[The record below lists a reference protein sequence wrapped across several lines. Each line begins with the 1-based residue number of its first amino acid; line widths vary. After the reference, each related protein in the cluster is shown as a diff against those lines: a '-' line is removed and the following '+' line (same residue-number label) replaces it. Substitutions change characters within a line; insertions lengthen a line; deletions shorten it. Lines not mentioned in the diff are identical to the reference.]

1 MKRKLITS
9 LVLAGMVAFG
19 AQAEGFTGSLYIED
33 ATIAPG
39 ETTTLSVQLNNNIP
53 INGFQ
58 FKMTLPEGISY
69 TSWGLSEERLPSGA
83 TTSDKVSSQSFNN
96 QVFIC
101 AAALNYGSTTASFTA
116 NSGEVAVI
124 TVTADE
130 SMTEGPYS
138 ITLEEIDVTDTNG
151 KDYDYTD
158 GIEDTSF
165 TLTVGALSYAEGYA
179 VTTLPFAF
187 TEDLEIPLL
196 MDNLT
201 AITNIAFDVVLPSA
215 FVSGELY
222 YTENSLG
229 KTKFSVSDE
238 LNSDGTIHVTVD
250 RKSSNKV
257 NAGTDNEIVALG
269 LVYDSDAVPTG
280 VYPITIKS
288 IKLTDEGGNTFLA
301 APYTTEI
308 FVGSSPIATVT
319 DGLTA
324 FHGNYGGA
332 DEYALLTAALPEG
345 ATIDLTK
352 VSAMAGDPTT
362 LRMNNVFVTADAVA
376 YGRNVT
382 NEWGT
387 LCLPFAIETNDN
399 IQLYEMTG
407 ASETGLFFDKV
418 SSAAA
423 NTPLIFKATGEG
435 FTLSTSNDG
444 SFEVGYAAAQ
454 STVSASGV
462 DQWVIN
468 GSFVDESVDV
478 SGIQAYALSAGEFHK
493 VTSQINVK
501 AFHAWLQNK
510 GAAMGAAIRIEESTN
525 GIDIIEQEDGTVK
538 LIYDMQG
545 RQLKNG
551 ERQRMYIENGKKMIS
566 INN

>member
-1 MKRKLITS
+1 
-9 LVLAGMVAFG
+9 
-19 AQAEGFTGSLYIED
+19 
-33 ATIAPG
+33 
-39 ETTTLSVQLNNNIP
+39 
-53 INGFQ
+53 
-58 FKMTLPEGISY
+58 MT
-69 TSWGLSEERLPSGA
+69 
-83 TTSDKVSSQSFNN
+83 QSFNN
-96 QVFIC
+96 QVLIC
-101 AAALNYGSTTASFTA
+101 TMSLFYSEGAAAFTG

-124 TVTADE
+124 TIAADA
-130 SMTEGPYS
+130 SMAEGTYS
-138 ITLEEIDVTDTNG
+138 ITLTEIDLTDANA
-151 KDYDYTD
+151 KDYDYED
-158 GIEDTSF
+158 GIVDTSF
-165 TLTVGALSYAEGYA
+165 ELKVETPTYAEGYS
-179 VTTLPFAF
+179 VEVLPFALAENA
-187 TEDLEIPLL
+187 TVSKSLIME
-196 MDNLT
+196 NKT
-201 AITNIAFDVVLPSA
+201 AITNIAFDVEIPSY
-215 FVSGELY
+215 F
-222 YTENSLG
+222 TDNNLG
-229 KTKFSVSDE
+229 RVT
-238 LNSDGTIHVTVD
+238 LNLDDWDFNFKSEISSNIIHVTIDANPNCSVATGE
-250 RKSSNKV
+250 K
-257 NAGTDNEIVALG
+257 NAIANLG
-269 LVYDSDAVPTG
+269 IRSKTGVTAG

-510 GAAMGAAIRIEESTN
+510 GAAMGAAIRIEEVTN

>member
-19 AQAEGFTGSLYIED
+19 AQAEENEVFTGSLYIED

-101 AAALNYGSTTASFTA
+101 AAALNYGSTTASFTG

-201 AITNIAFDVVLPSA
+201 AITNIAFDVALPSA

-250 RKSSNKV
+250 RKS
-257 NAGTDNEIVALG
+257 
-269 LVYDSDAVPTG
+269 
-280 VYPITIKS
+280 
-288 IKLTDEGGNTFLA
+288 
-301 APYTTEI
+301 
-308 FVGSSPIATVT
+308 
-319 DGLTA
+319 
-324 FHGNYGGA
+324 
-332 DEYALLTAALPEG
+332 
-345 ATIDLTK
+345 
-352 VSAMAGDPTT
+352 
-362 LRMNNVFVTADAVA
+362 
-376 YGRNVT
+376 
-382 NEWGT
+382 
-387 LCLPFAIETNDN
+387 
-399 IQLYEMTG
+399 
-407 ASETGLFFDKV
+407 
-418 SSAAA
+418 
-423 NTPLIFKATGEG
+423 
-435 FTLSTSNDG
+435 
-444 SFEVGYAAAQ
+444 
-454 STVSASGV
+454 
-462 DQWVIN
+462 
-468 GSFVDESVDV
+468 
-478 SGIQAYALSAGEFHK
+478 
-493 VTSQINVK
+493 
-501 AFHAWLQNK
+501 
-510 GAAMGAAIRIEESTN
+510 
-525 GIDIIEQEDGTVK
+525 
-538 LIYDMQG
+538 
-545 RQLKNG
+545 
-551 ERQRMYIENGKKMIS
+551 
-566 INN
+566 